1 MSLYWDNSYY
11 EETLTFGIVSSNHNL
26 VAEFSST
33 TDNALIKLFTNDSES
48 TYNSNIHGFI
58 IGSSNNNNIQS
69 FTIGQVLN
77 SNNSITPT
85 NDFTIYNH
93 NIGINTS
100 FPKYTLDV
108 NGIGHFNSN
117 VYIDGPALVIPVGS
131 TSTRP
136 DPLQGMIRYNTE
148 TSSFEGYGPGATWG
162 SLGGVVNTEQ
172 TTYIKAELYPTANDN
187 NLRFINAN
195 NENMRITNNGLIGIG
210 TSNPLYKLDV
220 NGNAHF
226 SDSVVFDKDINCSSN
241 LYTINTYITSNI
253 IIGQRILSTS
263 NTTSLII
270 GSQSY
275 PPSVVDG
282 SLQINGDTYITGTL
296 YASRVRYG
304 NAGTIMNIPGTT
316 ILTNLEVTN
325 LTCINP
331 INGTIANQ
339 SNQGILP
346 DNITELN
353 NLISIGATTNSDL
366 DIYNSNVTIS
376 GTLYAAGSVFS
387 TSDKSIKTDFLPI
400 LNPLEKINQL
410 TGYTY
415 TRTDTHNI
423 ECGLIAQ
430 DVQKVLPEVVTEN
443 TDKLLSIAYG
453 NMSGLWVEAFKAMQ
467 ERINTLESKLESL
480 LNK

>member
-11 EETLTFGIVSSNHNL
+11 EETLTFGVVSSNHNL

-48 TYNSNIHGFI
+48 SYNSNINGYI

-93 NIGINTS
+93 NIGINTPT
-100 FPKYTLDV
+100 PKYTLDV
-108 NGIGHFNSN
+108 NGTGHFNSN

-131 TSTRP
+131 TSERP
-136 DPLQGMIRYNTE
+136 DPSQGMIRYNTDN
-148 TSSFEGYGPGATWG
+148 SSFEGYGPGNTWG

-187 NLRFINAN
+187 NLRFINNN
-195 NENMRITNNGLIGIG
+195 NENMRITNNGLVGIG

-226 SDSVVFDKDINCSSN
+226 ADSVVFDKDINCSSN

-263 NTTSLII
+263 NTNSLII

-282 SLQINGDTYITGTL
+282 SLQINGNTYITGTL

-304 NAGTIMNIPGTT
+304 NAGTIVNIPGTT
-316 ILTNLEVTN
+316 ILTNLQVTN

-331 INGTIANQ
+331 INGTIANS
-339 SNQGILP
+339 SNQDSI
-346 DNITELN
+346 IALN
-353 NLISIGATTNSDL
+353 NLISIGSATSPTINSNL
-366 DIYNSNVTIS
+366 DIYNSNVIIH
-376 GTLYAAGSVFS
+376 GSVYANNVYN
-387 TSDKSIKTDFLPI
+387 TSDKSLKTDFLPI
-400 LNPLEKINQL
+400 ANPLEKITQL

-415 TRTDTHNI
+415 TRKDTHNI

-430 DVQKVLPEVVTEN
+430 DVQKVLPEVVHEN

-453 NMSGLWVEAFKAMQ
+453 NMAGLWVEAFKAMQ
-467 ERINTLESKLESL
+467 ERINTLESKIEIL
-480 LNK
+480 LTK

>member
-1 MSLYWDNSYY
+1 MYWDNSYY

-33 TDNALIKLFTNDSES
+33 TDNALIKLFTNDSDS
-48 TYNSNIHGFI
+48 TYNSNINGFI

-100 FPKYTLDV
+100 FPNYTLDV

-131 TSTRP
+131 TSERP
-136 DPLQGMIRYNTE
+136 DPSQGMIRYNTDN
-148 TSSFEGYGPGATWG
+148 SSFEGYGPGNTWG

-187 NLRFINAN
+187 NLRFINNN
-195 NENMRITNNGLIGIG
+195 NENMRITSNGLVGIG
-210 TSNPLYKLDV
+210 TSDPLYKLDV
-220 NGNAHF
+220 NGTAHF
-226 SDSVVFDKDINCSSN
+226 SESVIFDKEINCASN

-263 NTTSLII
+263 NTNSLII

-316 ILTNLEVTN
+316 ILTNLQVTN
-325 LTCINP
+325 LTCVNP
-331 INGTIANQ
+331 INGTIANS
-339 SNQGILP
+339 SNQ
-346 DNITELN
+346 DSITELN
-353 NLISIGATTNSDL
+353 NLISIGSITSPTIHSNL
-366 DIYNSNVTIS
+366 DIYNSNVIIH
-376 GTLYAAGSVFS
+376 GTLYANLYN
-387 TSDKSIKTDFLPI
+387 TSDKRIKTNFLPI
-400 LNPLEKINQL
+400 SNPLEKISKL

-415 TRTDTHNI
+415 TRIDTNKN

-430 DVQKVLPEVVTEN
+430 DVQKVLPEVVNEN

-453 NMSGLWVEAFKAMQ
+453 NMAGLWVEAFKEMQ
-467 ERINTLESKLESL
+467 ERINTLESKIEIL